1 MNARRFRR
9 CAHLAWQNG
18 YYFTLRTT
26 FNQPGHLATVV
37 AFDLPI
43 NDLIPPSMSL
53 ESFRL
58 EPDPSQNVSANP
70 DKETADIV
78 SINFNG
84 PQIEIITTINTTG
97 MRLVWMVPFSELI
110 LESLQ
115 SILLPLLRTLA
126 AGAGA
131 VRIYHLPSLQRPQKH
146 RGDGRFLGRK

>member
-9 CAHLAWQNG
+9 CATSPGQNG

-58 EPDPSQNVSANP
+58 EPDPSAERQ
-70 DKETADIV
+70 
-78 SINFNG
+78 
-84 PQIEIITTINTTG
+84 
-97 MRLVWMVPFSELI
+97 R
-110 LESLQ
+110 Q
-115 SILLPLLRTLA
+115 S
-126 AGAGA
+126 G
-131 VRIYHLPSLQRPQKH
+131 
-146 RGDGRFLGRK
+146 